1 MNSKTRSGILILGDY
16 VLFHFA
22 MILTVVFL
30 RPSVDPRYLD
40 HHLSVFPYIFA
51 LWLVVNYIEGLYSLS
66 TTMLNSLAL
75 SMSRS
80 IVLSVLGSFVIFY
93 LIPESEITPRRNLLL
108 IGFISF
114 FLSYLWHQFLR
125 KIISSN
131 RFKIKTTV
139 LGEMNAVNII
149 LEDIKF
155 KPFLGFDIIGS
166 SHNLESLPLNE
177 SDLIVVD
184 RTQLKSS
191 SITNKLLTFI
201 GRDVSIMELSRF
213 SEIVSGKI
221 PLSAIDSAWFLE
233 VCGKPTSLGNR
244 FIKNLIDKFSAMIL
258 FLLMCIIYLFLFP
271 ILLIISGRPL
281 FFSQTRTGYLG
292 RPFKIYKLRTMIVNA
307 EKSGAQWATPGD
319 NRITPIGQFL
329 RKTRLDELPQL
340 WNIIKGDM
348 SLVGPRP
355 ERPEFIDTILAPKI
369 PFYNQR
375 HLVKPGVTGWA
386 QVNYRYGY
394 SADDSLEK
402 LQYDL
407 YYVKNQNIWLDIRIL
422 LRTFKTI
429 LTGAGQ

>member
-1 MNSKTRSGILILGDY
+1 MNAKNRSVILIIGDY
-16 VLFHFA
+16 FLFHFA
-22 MILTVVFL
+22 MILTIGLL
-30 RPSVDPRYLD
+30 RPSVDPNYLNQ
-40 HHLSVFPYIFA
+40 HFKIFPYIFGF
-51 LWLVVNYIEGLYSLS
+51 WLIINYVEGLYSLS

-75 SMSRS
+75 SMSRA
-80 IVLSVLGSFVIFY
+80 IVLSIMGSFVIFY
-93 LIPESEITPRRNLLL
+93 LMPKSEITPRRNLIL
-108 IGFISF
+108 IGIISF

-149 LEDIKF
+149 LNDIKF
-155 KPFLGFDIIGS
+155 KPFLGFEVIGS
-166 SHNLESLPLNE
+166 SQSIDSLPLNE

-184 RTQLKSS
+184 RTQLKST
-191 SITNKLLTFI
+191 SITNQLLTLI
-201 GRDVSIMELSRF
+201 GRDISIMELTRF

-233 VCGKPTSLGNR
+233 VCGKPISLGNR
-244 FIKNLIDKFSAMIL
+244 FVKNLIDKLSAL
-258 FLLMCIIYLFLFP
+258 FLFSIMCLIYLFLFP

-307 EKSGAQWATPGD
+307 EKSGAQWSTPGD

-340 WNIIKGDM
+340 WNILKGDM

-355 ERPEFIDTILAPKI
+355 ERPEFIDTVLAPKI